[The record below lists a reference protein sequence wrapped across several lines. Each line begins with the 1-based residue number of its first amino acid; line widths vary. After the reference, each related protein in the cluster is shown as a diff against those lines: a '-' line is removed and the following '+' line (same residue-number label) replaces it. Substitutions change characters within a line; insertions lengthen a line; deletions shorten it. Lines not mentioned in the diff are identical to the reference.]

1 MFKKIFLNLFCI
13 IVLLPI
19 CIFSWLLVGPGGV
32 YTEVDHGE
40 DKVILIEKGSRSE
53 DIAQILLDKNL
64 IQNQYIYYAAL
75 LLSQQYGKL
84 KAGEFLIPAHARPY
98 DIMKILCCGRVI
110 VHSITFPEGI
120 IVTEVVERLNQL
132 DNLKGA
138 ISVIPEEGTLLPET
152 YTYVYGD
159 TKNSILTRMEK
170 SMVKVVTEL
179 WEKRPSSVNYKDIRE
194 VIIMASIIE
203 KETSRPEERSHIAAV
218 FLNRLKKGM
227 KLQSD
232 PTVTYGLTLGKSK
245 LGRDLLRADLT
256 SQTLYN
262 TYVIN
267 GLPPSPI
274 ACPGID
280 ALKAALNP
288 IETNDLFFVANGTGG
303 HTFSSTYAQHSSHV
317 QVWRNIR
324 KSEK

>member
-1 MFKKIFLNLFCI
+1 MI
-13 IVLLPI
+13 ILLPI
-19 CIFSWLLVGPGGV
+19 MVFSWLIVGPGGV

-40 DKVILIEKGSRSE
+40 DKIILIEKGSTSE
-53 DIAQILLDKNL
+53 DIAKILLDKKL
-64 IQNQYIYYAAL
+64 IQNQYVYYAAL
-75 LLSQQYGKL
+75 LLSKQYGKL

-120 IVTEVVERLNQL
+120 TVAEVIERLDQL
-132 DNLKGA
+132 DNLKGI
-138 ISVIPEEGTLLPET
+138 ISVVPEEGMLLPET

-170 SMVKVVTEL
+170 SMIKVVNDL
-179 WEKRPSSVNYKDIRE
+179 WEKRSASTEYKNIHE
-194 VIIMASIIE
+194 VITMASIIE
-203 KETSRPEERSHIAAV
+203 KETSRPEERSRIAAV
-218 FLNRLKKGM
+218 FVNRLKKGM

-232 PTVTYGLTLGKSK
+232 PTVIYGLTLGKSK
-245 LGRDLLRADLT
+245 LGRDLLKADLRSET
-256 SQTLYN
+256 IYN

-288 IETNDLFFVANGTGG
+288 IETNDLFFVANGKGG
-303 HTFSSTYAQHSSHV
+303 HTFSPTYAQHSNHV

-324 KSEK
+324 KGEK

>member
-1 MFKKIFLNLFCI
+1 MI
-13 IVLLPI
+13 LLPI
-19 CIFSWLLVGPGGV
+19 VIFSWLLVGPGGV

-40 DKVILIEKGSRSE
+40 DKVILIEKGSSSE
-53 DIAQILLDKNL
+53 DIAKVLLDKNL

-75 LLSQQYGKL
+75 ILSKQYGKL

-120 IVTEVVERLNQL
+120 TVAEIVERLNQL
-132 DNLKGA
+132 DNLKGI
-138 ISVIPEEGTLLPET
+138 ISVIPEEGMLLPET

-159 TKNSILTRMEK
+159 TKNSILSRMEK
-170 SMVKVVTEL
+170 SMMKLVDEL
-179 WEKRPSSVNYKDIRE
+179 WEKRSPSIYYKNIHE

-203 KETSRPEERSHIAAV
+203 KETSRPEERSRIAAV

-232 PTVTYGLTLGKSK
+232 PTVIYGLTLGKSK
-245 LGRDLLRADLT
+245 LGRNLTKVDLR
-256 SQTLYN
+256 SETLYN

-274 ACPGID
+274 ACPGIE
-280 ALKAALNP
+280 ALKATLNP

-303 HTFSSTYAQHSSHV
+303 HTFSSTYAQHSNHV

-324 KSEK
+324 KNGR

>member
-1 MFKKIFLNLFCI
+1 L
-13 IVLLPI
+13 
-19 CIFSWLLVGPGGV
+19 
-32 YTEVDHGE
+32 
-40 DKVILIEKGSRSE
+40 
-53 DIAQILLDKNL
+53 
-64 IQNQYIYYAAL
+64 
-75 LLSQQYGKL
+75 
-84 KAGEFLIPAHARPY
+84 
-98 DIMKILCCGRVI
+98 
-110 VHSITFPEGI
+110 
-120 IVTEVVERLNQL
+120 
-132 DNLKGA
+132 
-138 ISVIPEEGTLLPET
+138 
-152 YTYVYGD
+152 
-159 TKNSILTRMEK
+159 
-170 SMVKVVTEL
+170 
-179 WEKRPSSVNYKDIRE
+179 NYKDIRE
-194 VIIMASIIE
+194 VIIMASIVE

-245 LGRDLLRADLT
+245 LGRDLLRADLK
-256 SQTLYN
+256 SQTIYN

-274 ACPGID
+274 ACPGMD

-303 HTFSSTYAQHSSHV
+303 HTFSSSYAQHSNHV